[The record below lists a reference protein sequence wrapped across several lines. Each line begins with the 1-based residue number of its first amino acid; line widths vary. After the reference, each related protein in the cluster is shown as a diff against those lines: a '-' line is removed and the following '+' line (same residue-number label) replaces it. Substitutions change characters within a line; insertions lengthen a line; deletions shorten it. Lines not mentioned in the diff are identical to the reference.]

1 LNVYPDVGYKNS
13 RATNSNVKKAEKT
26 SGVYPV
32 QERRKIVMNPQMQFT
47 KPLENPE
54 IVTTDTDTLVES
66 GFTPEEVVSMLYLR
80 QWYQTGGSDRVE
92 VIRHLE
98 FLKLMVMSGKIEL

>member
-1 LNVYPDVGYKNS
+1 
-13 RATNSNVKKAEKT
+13 
-26 SGVYPV
+26 
-32 QERRKIVMNPQMQFT
+32 MNPQIQSEKAFET
-47 KPLENPE
+47 SE
-54 IVTTDTDTLVES
+54 IVTTDAEALTQS